1 MNMRKFF
8 GALVAAAFVVLIAA
22 PAFAATQTVQGQVI
36 DRECYTHDTAN
47 NKGDN
52 HKMGAKD
59 VAACAT
65 ACAKKGLPLALL
77 TTDGKVYTI
86 AGDLAANNN
95 AKLISHVSHTVAIT
109 GDVTTD
115 KDGKMTIS
123 SDALKMVSR

>member
-1 MNMRKFF
+1 MRKVLA
-8 GALVAAAFVVLIAA
+8 GLTAAAFVIALAA

-36 DRECYTHDTAN
+36 DRECYLHDTVN

-52 HKMGAKD
+52 HKMPKD

-65 ACAKKGLPLALL
+65 ICAKKGLPLALL

-86 AGDLAANNN
+86 TGGLAADNN
-95 AKLISHVSHTVAIT
+95 AKLIAHITHTVSIT

-115 KDGKMTIS
+115 KDGKMSIS